1 MCGINIIINI
11 TNEPVKESLQAMQ
24 DVSRYRGPDDAGLF
38 VHEKINWHIGVGVN
52 RLQVIDKDEDSN
64 QPMISTCGNF
74 ILAYNGEIYNYQ
86 ELKNQLLSKGYKFKT
101 HSDTEV
107 ALYWLEEYG
116 AQGSSAFKGMF
127 ALVFVDLE
135 KKQVVVTRDRH
146 GIKPLF
152 YYLADNKL
160 IISSSINAIEESGL
174 VNLTINNNAIT
185 DYLSYRHVMG
195 NYTFY
200 QEVHPCKPGVV
211 NVYDEKLSVINS
223 DMKAHLPEEGRSFNN
238 ILADTASLLFEAP
251 TSPGL
256 MLSGGIDSTLLLA
269 ILSQE
274 LGFRG
279 INTYTLE
286 TGSDRKWAKKASVQY
301 NSQHYEIPVS
311 MDTLQRMDDF
321 LENTDQPIADHG
333 AFATWLV
340 AEEAAKNT
348 NVLLS
353 GAGADELFGGYNRH
367 RAYHYY
373 LKYKERVLTAKASTA
388 KIGIKNL
395 FPRGVQ
401 QFLDGVNQDEV
412 LTYHNFLQNY
422 AIDKKAVSGRYWRRE
437 ISINYNMVK
446 ALEFD
451 RKNYLVADVLAI
463 TDNAT
468 MQHGIETRV
477 PYLYDD
483 IVDYSSKIY
492 IDEKMK
498 QRGKGPLKDL
508 LAAYGGED
516 YIRRKK
522 QGFGLPVAGWLR
534 NKKSLWLWE
543 FLISD
548 SPIFAYVPKHKIYE
562 LLRSHQQG
570 KMDNNMQ
577 LWSILVLE
585 KWLTR
590 FYK

>member
-1 MCGINIIINI
+1 
-11 TNEPVKESLQAMQ
+11 MQ
-24 DVSRYRGPDDAGLF
+24 GSNSYRGPDASNLL
-38 VHEKINWHIGVGVN
+38 VHATNNWHIGIGVN
-52 RLQVIDKDEDSN
+52 RLQVVDKDEDSN
-64 QPMISTCGNF
+64 QPMISVGGNF
-74 ILAYNGEIYNYQ
+74 ILAYNGEVYNYR
-86 ELKNQLLSKGYKFKT
+86 ELKNQLLKKGYKFKT

-107 ALYWLEEYG
+107 ALYWLQEYG
-116 AQGSSAFKGMF
+116 VQGLSAFKGMF

-135 KKQVVVTRDRH
+135 KKRVVAARDRH

-152 YYLADNKL
+152 YYKTSDKL
-160 IISSSINAIEESGL
+160 IISSSINAIEASGL
-174 VNLTINNNAIT
+174 INLTINNNAIT

-200 QEVHPCKPGVV
+200 QEVQSCKPGVV
-211 NVYDEKLSVINS
+211 SVYDEKLSVVNS
-223 DMKAHLPEEGRSFNN
+223 DIKVKLIEDDRRLKD
-238 ILADTASLLFEAP
+238 ILIDTVSLLFESP
-251 TSPGL
+251 TAPGL
-256 MLSGGIDSTLLLA
+256 MLSGGVDSTLLLA
-269 ILSQE
+269 ILHKE
-274 LGFRG
+274 LGFSG
-279 INTYTLE
+279 INTYTLD
-286 TGSDRKWAKKASVQY
+286 TGNDRKWAKKASVQY
-301 NSQHYEIPVS
+301 NSRHHEIS
-311 MDTLQRMDDF
+311 ISIDTLQLMDDF
-321 LENTDQPIADHG
+321 LNHTDQPIADHG
-333 AFATWLV
+333 AFATWKV
-340 AEEAAKNT
+340 AEEAAKNSNT
-348 NVLLS
+348 LLS

-373 LKYKERVLTAKASTA
+373 LKYKERVLAAKASTG
-388 KIGIKNL
+388 KIGIRNL

-422 AIDKKAVSGRYWRRE
+422 AIEQKAVSGKYWRSE

-483 IVDYSSKIY
+483 IVDFSGKIY

-508 LAAYGGED
+508 LAEYDGGD
-516 YIRRKK
+516 YCRRTK
-522 QGFGLPVAGWLR
+522 QGFGLPMADWLQ
-534 NKKSLWLWE
+534 NKKSFWLWE
-543 FLISD
+543 FLLKD
-548 SPIFAYVPKHKIYE
+548 SPIFEYVAKIEIYE
-562 LLRSHQQG
+562 LLRLHQQG

-585 KWLTR
+585 RWLSR